1 MLSKFETVCLRV
13 PAHYSRERGLR
24 GNESLQ
30 MQSVDETES
39 IHLMLFWLISKYE
52 REHLFNLA
60 RKTTRNYQGSCQLQM
75 ELQHLWI
82 AGLISPKVGRSL
94 DEMIEI
100 STFDLA
106 DYVELNRFG
115 RLWIRCVSSIEP
127 NVPFSLVNLS

>member
-1 MLSKFETVCLRV
+1 MLPKLETVYLQV
-13 PAHYSRERGLR
+13 PAHYGREKSFRS
-24 GNESLQ
+24 NESLQ

-39 IHLMLFWLISKYE
+39 IHLMLFWSISKHE

-60 RKTTRNYQGSCQLQM
+60 RKTTRNYQGSCQLRTD
-75 ELQHLWI
+75 LQHLWT

-94 DEMIEI
+94 DELVEL
-100 STFDLA
+100 SLFDLA

-127 NVPFSLVNLS
+127 DVPSSLIDLS